1 MNFQRRDFLSAGAAV
16 ATMTAAGAALAQGNP
31 PAPSEASPPLSGTL
45 PNNEKRLRIINLRD
59 LETEAQKVMTR
70 YGFVLCFG
78 RRRRRVEPARESC
91 RIQPHCHRALSGGGT
106 PDTSTELL
114 GIKLPFPVISA
125 PVGFQGS

>member
-31 PAPSEASPPLSGTL
+31 PAPSEAPPLSGTL

-59 LETEAQKVMTR
+59 LETEAQKVMTP
-70 YGFVLCFG
+70 YGFAYVSGAAGDEWSL
-78 RRRRRVEPARESC
+78 RKSC

>member
-31 PAPSEASPPLSGTL
+31 PAPSEASPRLSGTL

-70 YGFVLCFG
+70 YGFVF
-78 RRRRRVEPARESC
+78 V
-91 RIQPHCHRALSGGGT
+91 SGGAGDEWSLRENLAAFNRT
-106 PDTSTELL
+106 
-114 GIKLPFPVISA
+114 VIVPSREGERRTRPPSSSA
-125 PVGFQGS
+125 SNCPSR